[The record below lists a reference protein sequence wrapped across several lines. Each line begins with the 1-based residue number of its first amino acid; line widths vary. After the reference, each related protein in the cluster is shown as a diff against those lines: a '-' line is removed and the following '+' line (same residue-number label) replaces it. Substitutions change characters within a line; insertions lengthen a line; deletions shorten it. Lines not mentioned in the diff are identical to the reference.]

1 VILLDA
7 NILVSAIA
15 GVHTKRVLAETAA
28 RGVTLGV
35 TEPQLLEAARVLT
48 QKLGLTREEAE
59 IALEAVSALVVPL
72 GAESYAAAEPASRE
86 RLHRRAQADW
96 PVLAAA
102 LMFDGG
108 IWSHDRDFFGT
119 GVPVWSSRN
128 MRYAPA
134 ADSG

>member
-7 NILVSAIA
+7 NILVSAII
-15 GVHTKRVLAETAA
+15 GVQMKRVLAEAAA

-48 QKLGLTREEAE
+48 QELGLTREDTE
-59 IALEAVSALVVPL
+59 IALEAISTIVVPL
-72 GAESYAAAEPASRE
+72 GTESYAAAEPAARE

-102 LMFDGG
+102 LSVEGG

-119 GVPVWSSRN
+119 GVAVWSSRN
-128 MRYAPA
+128 MRYAPS
-134 ADSG
+134 ADGG